1 MPASPTGVHYF
12 VNTTRN
18 FGTDRPEL
26 GDLQPGMASRIEP
39 GDIEAIEAIERVLQS
54 GASLPREISARVD
67 TGALK
72 VRRRIEAQIRM
83 GAC

>member
-1 MPASPTGVHYF
+1 MHYF

-26 GDLQPGMASRIEP
+26 GDMQPGMASRIA
-39 GDIEAIEAIERVLQS
+39 GDIEAIVAIERVLQS
-54 GASLPREISARVD
+54 GGSLPREISVRVD

-72 VRRRIEAQIRM
+72 VRRRTEAQIRM